1 MGSNSK
7 RNQIYRAFRE
17 VGRAVASVQLLRFIS
32 DPSLRRRVTA
42 ATNKVESFNNFTD
55 WLAFCN
61 GGVIAENDPA
71 EQEKAV
77 KLTSL
82 LANCVIFHTGPGPH
96 EHRAEL
102 QAEGWQFTGEDL
114 TAISPY
120 LTDHIMRFGT
130 YATTEL
136 TVRPDAFDPHLDV
149 EFEAEKEVPTMA

>member
-1 MGSNSK
+1 MGGTSCVSALLSGKGTLASPLLLRRLGSNSK

-17 VGRAVASVQLLRFIS
+17 VGRAVATVQLLRFIS

-82 LANCVIFHTGPGPH
+82 LANCVIFHTTLDLMNIVR
-96 EHRAEL
+96 EF

-114 TAISPY
+114 TAICRPWPESHPTNISPP
-120 LTDHIMRFGT
+120 
-130 YATTEL
+130 
-136 TVRPDAFDPHLDV
+136 V
-149 EFEAEKEVPTMA
+149 

>member
-1 MGSNSK
+1 
-7 RNQIYRAFRE
+7 
-17 VGRAVASVQLLRFIS
+17 VA
-32 DPSLRRRVTA
+32 A

-61 GGVIAENDPA
+61 GGVIAENDLV

-82 LANCVIFHTGPGPH
+82 LANCVIFHTTLDLMNVVRG
-96 EHRAEL
+96 L
-102 QAEGWQFTGEDL
+102 QAEGRQITGEDL
-114 TAISPY
+114 AAISPY
-120 LTDHIMRFGT
+120 LTDHIMRFGS

-149 EFEAEKEVPTMA
+149 DFDAEEGEPAAA

>member
-1 MGSNSK
+1 
-7 RNQIYRAFRE
+7 
-17 VGRAVASVQLLRFIS
+17 VGRAVATVQLLRFIS

-61 GGVIAENDPA
+61 GGVIAENDPV

-82 LANCVIFHTGPGPH
+82 LANCVIFHTTPDLM
-96 EHRAEL
+96 EVVREL
-102 QAEGWQFTGEDL
+102 QAEGWQITGEDL
-114 TAISPY
+114 ASISPY
-120 LTDHIMRFGT
+120 LTDHIMRFGA

-149 EFEAEKEVPTMA
+149 EFETEEEALAVA